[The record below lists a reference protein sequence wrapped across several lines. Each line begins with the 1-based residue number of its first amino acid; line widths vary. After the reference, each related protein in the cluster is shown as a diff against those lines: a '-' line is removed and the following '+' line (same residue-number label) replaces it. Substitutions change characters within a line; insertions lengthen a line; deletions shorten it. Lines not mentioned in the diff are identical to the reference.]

1 MSIYN
6 VEPVLVGTIGPN
18 AVVYD
23 YAIPNRLISG
33 VCLVSTPHVD
43 FNGMLTY
50 SHTDIESL
58 SVIHN
63 GVTVDTTVNYDRSPS
78 LGVAPLFI
86 CQKQEISILPAHL
99 FLNNLNINGT
109 LVIRIIFWRN
119 PSSPLW
125 IQLTF

>member
-6 VEPVLVGTIGPN
+6 VEPVLAGTIGPN

-23 YAIPNRLISG
+23 YAIPNKLISG
-33 VCLVSTPHVD
+33 ISLVSTPHVD
-43 FNGMLTY
+43 FNGTVTY
-50 SHTDIESL
+50 SHTDIESV

-63 GVTVDTTVNYDRSPS
+63 GVIVNTTVNYDRTSS
-78 LGVAPLFI
+78 LGVAPLYI

-119 PSSPLW
+119 PLSQLW